1 MTHLFKLSQTPN
13 KAAYFISAEIRRNIM
28 TLSRKIISSAI
39 LATLLSSSAFALSA
53 PEPLNCMQVK
63 FNAGTQWPDPWK
75 ATSLTLTNYCNK
87 DIDLRDAELKIIGNT
102 SYASAYILS
111 PTFDIA
117 WPATTNNVTQLGDN
131 KVTTFKFDQFQ
142 EGNQW
147 WQPKTIMPANAQLI
161 WSSNPVKGEN
171 IISSAFYPHG
181 DTPIEQKGQ
190 MHFSIAKGSDPL
202 PANTKITIAGKDTGY
217 TTTIDFTT
225 TATVKDVPYGEYNL
239 SASATVDGKTLEIT
253 MIPSLVSLSKDQPQ
267 ASAQVSYKN
276 QSAELIVTLHRA
288 QPTDVTHDSVTLNL
302 LNKQTQNISHQ
313 EISWNGKSTFVL
325 DKNTD
330 YVLSADPMT
339 GSLFKYSFT
348 FDGKSEADIN
358 MSQGQKTIQMSYTE
372 APVPT
377 GTAEINAKGLDGHK
391 ATVYFTGEDKE
402 VHDLNI
408 SDDKAYSM
416 SLAANQSYNV
426 TANTFTVD
434 GYRYSLD
441 NPQTIA
447 ISENKT
453 TAVALA
459 FNKSPVPTTKQF
471 ITGYWENWKGALRPQ
486 GSTNVN
492 DPAYYSNDIK
502 PYTHVLYSFLTLA
515 KSPNPDNPQAAYW
528 NGQAIYESMTQGD
541 VNILMQKYPDDT
553 PDYERVDNWQRS
565 KIDALIKTVH
575 NNNGKFIWAIGGW
588 SDLTKTIKPEQI
600 DTFVNKVVELLKLS
614 GDGVDFDWEHLSQ
627 DQAIT
632 EQQLDTLAETLLKLR
647 QALDKAGMQDK
658 QIGYTTRFNAFM
670 ENAKVYGFS
679 HFASDGEGLAINNW
693 LKAHNSSLNA
703 VVDWVNIMAY
713 DVGPNDMP
721 NGQTWSMNVYKDVF
735 NTFAQHIDK
744 SKIVMG
750 FEPGGQAAGGVW
762 EGMAIDKSVI
772 DVIASTPYGGS
783 MFWAIN
789 QPAYNSSEVT
799 GDNAYD
805 LANYS
810 QQQFGY

>member
-1 MTHLFKLSQTPN
+1 M
-13 KAAYFISAEIRRNIM
+13 
-28 TLSRKIISSAI
+28 
-39 LATLLSSSAFALSA
+39 
-53 PEPLNCMQVK
+53 
-63 FNAGTQWPDPWK
+63 
-75 ATSLTLTNYCNK
+75 
-87 DIDLRDAELKIIGNT
+87 
-102 SYASAYILS
+102 
-111 PTFDIA
+111 
-117 WPATTNNVTQLGDN
+117 
-131 KVTTFKFDQFQ
+131 TTFKFDQFQ
-142 EGNQW
+142 KGSQW
-147 WQPKTIMPANAQLI
+147 WKPKTTMPANAQLV

-190 MHFSIAKGSDPL
+190 MHFSIAEGSDPL
-202 PANTKITIAGKDTGY
+202 PENTKVTITGKNTGY
-217 TTTIDFTT
+217 TTTIDFTA
-225 TATVKDVPYGEYNL
+225 TATVKDIPYGEYNL
-239 SASATVDGKTLEIT
+239 SASAIVDGKTLEII
-253 MIPSLVSLSKDQPQ
+253 MVPSLVSLSKDHPQ
-267 ASAQVSYKN
+267 ASAQVSYKD

-288 QPTDVTHDSVTLNL
+288 QPADVTHDSVTLNL
-302 LNKQTQNISHQ
+302 LNKQTQSTSHQ
-313 EISWNGKSTFVL
+313 EISWNDKSTFVL

-339 GSLFKYSFT
+339 GSRYKYSFT
-348 FDGKSEADIN
+348 FDGKPEADIN

-372 APVPT
+372 TPVPT
-377 GTAEINAKGLDGHK
+377 GKAEVSATGLEDHT

-402 VHDLNI
+402 THDLEI
-408 SDDKAYSM
+408 SDDKAYLM
-416 SLAANQSYNV
+416 NLAANQSYDI

-441 NPQTIA
+441 NPQTIS

-453 TAVALA
+453 TPVALA

-486 GSTNVN
+486 GSTSAH
-492 DPAYYSNDIK
+492 DPAYYRNDIK

-515 KSPNPDNPQAAYW
+515 KSPNPDNPAQAYW
-528 NGQAIYESMTQGD
+528 DGHAIYESMTQAD
-541 VNILMQKYPDDT
+541 VIDVMTTTDPAWQNPY
-553 PDYERVDNWQRS
+553 NWQ
-565 KIDALIKTVH
+565 KLKVDALITAVH

-588 SDLTKTIKPEQI
+588 SNLTKTIKPGQI
-600 DTFVNKVVELLKLS
+600 DAFVNKVVELLKLS

-632 EQQLDTLAETLLKLR
+632 KQQLDTLAETLLKLR

-670 ENAKVYGFS
+670 ENGSEYGFS
-679 HFASDGEGLAINNW
+679 NFASDGEGLAINNW
-693 LKAHNSSLNA
+693 LKAHGSSLNA

-713 DVGPNDMP
+713 DVPLTKCQMVKH
-721 NGQTWSMNVYKDVF
+721 GQTWSMPVYKDVF
-735 NTFAQHIDK
+735 DTFAQHIDK

-762 EGMAIDKSVI
+762 EGMAVDKSVI
-772 DVIASTPYGGS
+772 DHIATLYGGS

-789 QPAYNSSEVT
+789 QPKLPPSTEVT
-799 GDNAYD
+799 GDNAYE

-810 QQQFGY
+810 KQQFK

>member
-1 MTHLFKLSQTPN
+1 M
-13 KAAYFISAEIRRNIM
+13 A
-28 TLSRKIISSAI
+28 LSRKIISSAI
-39 LATLLSSSAFALSA
+39 LTTLLSSSAFALSA
-53 PEPLNCMQVK
+53 PEPLSCMQVE

-75 ATSLTLTNYCNK
+75 ATSLTLTNHCNK

-117 WPATTNNVTQLGDN
+117 WPATTNTVTQLGDN

-147 WQPKTIMPANAQLI
+147 WQPKTIMPVNAQLI

-190 MHFSIAKGSDPL
+190 MHFSIAEGSDPL
-202 PANTKITIAGKDTGY
+202 PANTKITITGKDTGY
-217 TTTIDFTT
+217 ITTIDFAT
-225 TATVKDVPYGEYNL
+225 TATVKDIPYGEYSL
-239 SASATVDGKTLEIT
+239 SASAVVDGKILEIT
-253 MIPSLVSLSKDQPQ
+253 MIPSLVSLSKEQPQ

-288 QPTDVTHDSVTLNL
+288 KPTDVTHDSVTLNL

-313 EISWNGKSTFVL
+313 ETSWNDKSTFVL

-339 GSLFKYSFT
+339 GSLSKYSFT

-358 MSQGQKTIQMSYTE
+358 MSQGRKTIQMSYTE
-372 APVPT
+372 VRIPT
-377 GTAEINAKGLDGHK
+377 GTAEVSATGLDGHS
-391 ATVYFTGEDKE
+391 ATVYFTGDDKE
-402 VHDLNI
+402 THDLEI
-408 SDDKAYSM
+408 PKDTTI

-453 TAVALA
+453 TDVALA
-459 FNKSPVPTTKQF
+459 FNKSPIPTTKQF

-486 GSTNVN
+486 GSTNTS

-528 NGQAIYESMTQGD
+528 DGQAIYESMTQANVID
-541 VNILMQKYPDDT
+541 VMTTTDPAWQNPY
-553 PDYERVDNWQRS
+553 NWQKL
-565 KIDALIKTVH
+565 KIDALITAVH

-632 EQQLDTLAETLLKLR
+632 EQQLKTLAETLLKLR
-647 QALDKAGMQDK
+647 QALDKAGMHDK

-670 ENAKVYGFS
+670 QNASEYGFS
-679 HFASDGEGLAINNW
+679 HYQSDGEGLAINNW
-693 LKAHNSSLNA
+693 LKAHGSSLNA

-713 DVGPNDMP
+713 DVDPNDMP
-721 NGQTWSMNVYKDVF
+721 NGQTWSMEVYKHVF
-735 NTFAQHIDK
+735 DTFAQHVDP

-762 EGMAIDKSVI
+762 EGMTVDKSVI
-772 DVIASTPYGGS
+772 DYIATIPYGGS

-799 GDNAYD
+799 GDNAYE

-810 QQQFGY
+810 QQKFGY